1 MMSGGLDRHLGGRML
16 LTEPL
21 PWTAMLLLAVV
32 AAALFAGAWRVTVR
46 QNF

>member
-21 PWTAMLLLAVV
+21 PWTAMSVLVV
-32 AAALFAGAWRVTVR
+32 IAAALLFGAWRMTVR